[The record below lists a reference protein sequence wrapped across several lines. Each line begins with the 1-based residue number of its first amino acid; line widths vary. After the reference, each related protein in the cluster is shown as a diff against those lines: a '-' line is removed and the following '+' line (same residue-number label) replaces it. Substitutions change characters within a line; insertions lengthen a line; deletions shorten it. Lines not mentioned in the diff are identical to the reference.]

1 MRRAGPAGGGRCARE
16 GAWAA
21 GARRARSS
29 RPRVTPRRA
38 RSLSA
43 HGARATRVWAARE
56 EEAVIAGHGGQHHT
70 WPRSPAVRALRSS
83 SLSNHGSGVCGR
95 QGRWDSPLAPD
106 WCEKSVCRD
115 LGKESVG
122 DTPHPL
128 SHFGS
133 VIKSWMKGPFSSSEV
148 GGKGIRCWWSRV
160 CLDDLASSRV
170 LRSSLWLGR

>member
-1 MRRAGPAGGGRCARE
+1 VRAGGGLGRRCVACSLQP
-16 GAWAA
+16 A
-21 GARRARSS
+21 
-29 RPRVTPRRA
+29 PRDPA
-38 RSLSA
+38 
-43 HGARATRVWAARE
+43 ARALSLCAWRLGHSRLGCAGRGGCDRGPWRAAPHVASVPSCQGPE
-56 EEAVIAGHGGQHHT
+56 ELQLEQ
-70 WPRSPAVRALRSS
+70 PR
-83 SLSNHGSGVCGR
+83 SGVCGR
-95 QGRWDSPLAPD
+95 RGRWDSPLAPD

-128 SHFGS
+128 SHLGR